1 MEGQKSPNEM
11 SIRGRHSLLW
21 RRFWH
26 NKPAVFGLFFL
37 VLAVMLAV
45 FAYWVVPD
53 KSTDA
58 NQQDLRLIAL
68 PPGSQVQFLALRPVA
83 WEATPFWQ
91 RLFVGERQPLERMP
105 VVSARAVGDSLYFEA
120 YGDAMLGTQV
130 LPMAS
135 AQGTYQIRRERY
147 PLGTDIM
154 GRDLLS
160 RLLLGLRVSL
170 GVGFIAVLISISIGT
185 VLGAVAAYYK
195 GWVDQL
201 IGWFIN
207 VVWSIPSLLLVIA
220 FSLALGKGMWQ
231 VFLAVG
237 LTMWVDVARIVRGQV
252 LNLREQEYVL
262 AARAMGFNDFRII
275 FRHLLPNVVG
285 PIVII
290 AAGNFATAILVESGL
305 SFLGLGVQPPT
316 PSLGM
321 MIKEHYPYII
331 MDAAYLAMIPGL
343 LILLLVLAFNL
354 FGNGLSDAFDSKV
367 KMG

>member
-1 MEGQKSPNEM
+1 M
-11 SIRGRHSLLW
+11 SEPSQSSQLW
-21 RRFWH
+21 RRFRH
-26 NKPAVFGLFFL
+26 NTPAVLGMLCL
-37 VLAVMLAV
+37 LLAIFLAV
-45 FAYWVVPD
+45 FAYGLVPD

-58 NQQDLRLIAL
+58 NQQDLRLIAM
-68 PPGSQVQFLALRPVA
+68 PPGTRIDFLTFQPHD
-83 WEATPFWQ
+83 WEASPLWQ
-91 RLFVGERQPLERMP
+91 RLFVGESTPLERLP
-105 VVSARAVGDSLYFEA
+105 VSDYTIEGDSIYYQL
-120 YGDAMLGTQV
+120 YGDALLGTQV
-130 LPMAS
+130 VAVAS
-135 AQGTYQIRRERY
+135 PAGRYEIRSSLY

-185 VLGAVAAYYK
+185 LLGAVAAYYK

-262 AARAMGFNDFRII
+262 AARAMGFGDARII

-331 MDAAYLAMIPGL
+331 MDAAYLALVPGL
-343 LILLLVLAFNL
+343 VILLLVLAFNL

>member
-1 MEGQKSPNEM
+1 M
-11 SIRGRHSLLW
+11 SEQSQPSLLW
-21 RRFWH
+21 RRFRH
-26 NKPAVFGLFFL
+26 NKPAVLGLLFL
-37 VLAVMLAV
+37 LLAVVLAV
-45 FAYWVVPD
+45 FAYGVVPD
-53 KSTDA
+53 KTTDA

-68 PPGSQVQFLALRPVA
+68 PPGSRVTFVA
-83 WEATPFWQ
+83 WQPNDWQATPFWQ
-91 RLFVGERQPLERMP
+91 RLFFGERNPLVRFP
-105 VVSARAVGDSLYFEA
+105 VSSLRAGSDSLYFQV
-120 YGDAMLGTQV
+120 YGDEMLGTQALAV
-130 LPMAS
+130 AGP
-135 AQGTYQIRRERY
+135 QGSYQIRSRSY

-185 VLGAVAAYYK
+185 LLGAVAGYYK
-195 GWVDQL
+195 GWVDQFV
-201 IGWFIN
+201 GWFIN

-275 FRHLLPNVVG
+275 FRHLLPNVIG

-331 MDAAYLAMIPGL
+331 MDAAYLALVPGL
-343 LILLLVLAFNL
+343 VILLLVLAFNL